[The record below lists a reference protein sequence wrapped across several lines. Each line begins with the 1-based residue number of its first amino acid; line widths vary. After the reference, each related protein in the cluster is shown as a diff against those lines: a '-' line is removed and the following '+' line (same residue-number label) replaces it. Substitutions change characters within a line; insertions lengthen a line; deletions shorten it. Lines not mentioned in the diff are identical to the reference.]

1 MAGASS
7 RPVAESVVA
16 WSNPGRSTSAPSYDH
31 LFSNPA
37 PAPVPVPASP
47 IGSLFGSFSADAG
60 ARAKPTPSSP
70 LIWELLC
77 VETSASH
84 GLVGVKSTGSKSGE
98 CPPTLSHSHT
108 TFFLLRLGFLTGFFW
123 LRPIFD
129 VVLLADSDA
138 QSFGSFS
145 SGRIPTKG

>member
-7 RPVAESVVA
+7 RLVAESVVA

-37 PAPVPVPASP
+37 PAPAPASP
-47 IGSLFGSFSADAG
+47 IGSLFGSFLADAG

-84 GLVGVKSTGSKSGE
+84 GLVGVKSAGSKS
-98 CPPTLSHSHT
+98 
-108 TFFLLRLGFLTGFFW
+108 
-123 LRPIFD
+123 
-129 VVLLADSDA
+129 DSDA
-138 QSFGSFS
+138 QSFVDSE
-145 SGRIPTKG
+145 RIPTKGKCAQGESN